1 MAQSG
6 QIDPAEL
13 GFRSEATLTP
23 SQLLASRIRHRCL
36 DSFAE
41 HESALH
47 YGGTHDA
54 DRLHATRSYHWTL
67 ARWRGTRRARC
78 EPECLKG
85 STRNVRDLDSPSSL
99 GIRSVQASAPAHES
113 DTLLFVQRGDA
124 ECRWCQAAPQGVDEA
139 FVVPVLGHGWSIV
152 VRRHAPDW
160 WALTAAERQTI
171 LALLDH
177 LRDQHEGPLRVQFAS
192 GGQHAHL
199 EVALTTDRLHD
210 GPARPLLPAL
220 ADLIDTGR
228 IEAAD
233 LVVAF
238 VMVSGLRLLQPQL
251 DAVLDRGGRVR
262 LLTTDYLGVTE
273 KAALEILLARVRE
286 YGDRFEVRVHM
297 AEGLSFHPK
306 SYLLAGTE
314 AVGVGFVG
322 SANASASGLRDGFEW
337 TLETRD
343 PAALLQMHEA
353 FEQLWTS
360 PQSQVLAQALIDAY
374 EQAER
379 TPGADVVAVAP
390 PVDVPAPTA
399 VQAEALAALAE
410 SRAEGFA
417 GGLVVMATGLGK
429 TWLAAFD
436 ATRPQ
441 FRRVLFVAHREEI
454 LLQTREVFRQ
464 IRPDA
469 SVGLVMGEHNDTG
482 ADVVLATVQS
492 LARRLDPIPADRFD
506 YVVVDEFHHAAAPT
520 YRRVVDHL
528 QPAFLLGLTATPDR
542 ADKADLLSLCEDNL
556 AFECGL
562 AEGIDRR
569 LLSPFCYYGVP
580 DPVDFTPLPWRNS
593 RFDLEALETAVVT
606 VERAQAALREWR
618 RLAGSRTLA
627 FCVSVRHADFMAQV
641 FREAGVPAVAVH
653 SGSTSAPRYE
663 ALFDLARG
671 AVSVVF
677 SVDMFNEGVDVPEID
692 TVLLLR
698 PTQSPIVFLQQIG
711 RGLRL
716 SEGKEYLQVID
727 FVGNHRS
734 FLLVARVLAGL
745 RDGALASDDSLRRV
759 LDSGEFALPEGC
771 SVDYDVEVRK
781 NLLSMLPAASR
792 GRSLAGFVEAWRAEH
807 GYRPTAAQTFQAG
820 YNPASAPGRWFSFLW
835 DRGYLEPDEAEVVI
849 RHAEL
854 LAAVAATSMTKSY
867 KMVALRAFAQPH
879 ALQEGMLVEELT
891 VRSRRLVLRDPRL
904 LADVRTKDLADPERA
919 SLDAWVRW
927 WRKWPL
933 EHLEGSGF
941 RIVEGRF
948 ELRGPVRPDDSS
960 VLSDLLNELIDWRL
974 ARYLQTKGLSRG
986 EGALVKVI
994 RNSSGTP
1001 ILMLGRDRNPDLPEG
1016 RSVPVR
1022 CDAEWLSFDFMKV
1035 AVNIARRSP
1044 EGRNELSDLLHGWFG
1059 PDAGASGTEHRVRV
1073 WQETDGWHAAP
1084 LLEQCEEGAG

>member
-1 MAQSG
+1 M
-6 QIDPAEL
+6 
-13 GFRSEATLTP
+13 
-23 SQLLASRIRHRCL
+23 
-36 DSFAE
+36 
-41 HESALH
+41 
-47 YGGTHDA
+47 
-54 DRLHATRSYHWTL
+54 
-67 ARWRGTRRARC
+67 
-78 EPECLKG
+78 
-85 STRNVRDLDSPSSL
+85 
-99 GIRSVQASAPAHES
+99 
-113 DTLLFVQRGDA
+113 QRGEV
-124 ECRWCQAAPQGVDEA
+124 ECHWCSKAQDGSDLAV
-139 FVVPVLGHGWSIV
+139 VVPVLSRGWSIV

-160 WALTAAERQTI
+160 WALTPLERQAV
-171 LALLDH
+171 LDLLDQ
-177 LRDQHEGPLRVQFAS
+177 LRDENEGPLQVQFAS
-192 GGQHAHL
+192 GGEHAR
-199 EVALTTDRLHD
+199 VDVSFTTDRLHD
-210 GPARPLLPAL
+210 SPARPLLPAL
-220 ADLIDTGR
+220 ADLIDSGEIHR
-228 IEAAD
+228 AD
-233 LVVAF
+233 LVVSF
-238 VMVSGLRLLQPQL
+238 VMVSGLRLLQPHL

-273 KAALEILLARVRE
+273 KAALEILLARMRE
-286 YGDRFEVRVHM
+286 YGQRFEARVHR
-297 AEGLSFHPK
+297 AGSVSFHPK
-306 SYLLAGTE
+306 AYLLAGTE
-314 AVGVGFVG
+314 ADAAAFVG
-322 SANASASGLRDGFEW
+322 SANISASGLRDGVEW
-337 TLETRD
+337 SLQTRD
-343 PAALLQMHEA
+343 PAALAQMRES
-353 FEQLWTS
+353 FERLWES
-360 PQSQVLAQALIDAY
+360 PQSQVLTQEVIDDFV
-374 EQAER
+374 EAER
-379 TPGADVVAVAP
+379 SPGADFVAVAP
-390 PVDVPAPTA
+390 PSEPPTPTS
-399 VQAEALAALAE
+399 VQAEALQALAA

-417 GGLVVMATGLGK
+417 GALVVMATGLGK

-469 SVGLVMGEHNDTG
+469 SVGLVMGDQHDAG
-482 ADVVLATVQS
+482 AGVVLATVQS
-492 LARRLDPIPADRFD
+492 LSRRLDQIPADRFD

-569 LLSPFCYYGVP
+569 HLSPFQYYGVP
-580 DPVDFTPLPWRNS
+580 DPVDFAPLPWRNS
-593 RFDLEALETAVVT
+593 RFDLDALETAVVT
-606 VERAQAALREWR
+606 AERAEAALREWQ

-653 SGSTSAPRYE
+653 SGPTSAPRHE
-663 ALFDLARG
+663 ALFDLASG

-716 SEGKEYLQVID
+716 SEGKEHLRVID

-745 RDGALASDDSLRRV
+745 REGALASDERLREV
-759 LDSGEFALPEGC
+759 LDAGEFALPDGC
-771 SVDYDVEVRK
+771 SVDYAMEVRED
-781 NLLSMLPAASR
+781 LLAMLPAAR

-820 YNPASAPGRWFSFLW
+820 YNPTSAPARWFAFLL
-835 DRGYLEPDEAEVVI
+835 DRGYLELEEAGVVA

-854 LAAVAATSMTKSY
+854 LAAVAGTSMTKSY
-867 KMVALRAFAQPH
+867 KMVALRAFTRPQ
-879 ALQEGMLVEELT
+879 ALLDGMPVEELT

-904 LADVRTKDLADPERA
+904 LADVRTKELADPERA
-919 SLDAWVRW
+919 SLDSWLRW
-927 WRKWPL
+927 WQKWPL

-941 RIVEGRF
+941 RIADDRF
-948 ELRGPVRPDDSS
+948 EVRGRVRPDDAA

-974 ARYLQTKGLSRG
+974 SRYLQAKGLSAG
-986 EGALVKVI
+986 ESALVKVI
-994 RNSSGTP
+994 RNSSGNP

-1016 RSVPVR
+1016 RGVR
-1022 CDAEWLSFDFMKV
+1022 VQCDAQWLTFDFMKI
-1035 AVNIARRSP
+1035 AVNVARRSP
-1044 EGRNELSDLLHGWFG
+1044 DGGNELADLLRGWFG
-1059 PDAGASGTEHRVRV
+1059 PDAGASGTEHRVRL
-1073 WQETDGWHAAP
+1073 WRDSDGWHAAP
-1084 LLEQCEEGAG
+1084 FAVQTVEEVG

>member
-1 MAQSG
+1 
-6 QIDPAEL
+6 
-13 GFRSEATLTP
+13 
-23 SQLLASRIRHRCL
+23 
-36 DSFAE
+36 
-41 HESALH
+41 
-47 YGGTHDA
+47 
-54 DRLHATRSYHWTL
+54 
-67 ARWRGTRRARC
+67 
-78 EPECLKG
+78 
-85 STRNVRDLDSPSSL
+85 
-99 GIRSVQASAPAHES
+99 
-113 DTLLFVQRGDA
+113 
-124 ECRWCQAAPQGVDEA
+124 
-139 FVVPVLGHGWSIV
+139 

-160 WALTAAERQTI
+160 WALTAAERQAV
-171 LALLDH
+171 LELLDH
-177 LRDQHEGPLRVQFAS
+177 LRDQYEGPLRVQFAS
-192 GGQHAHL
+192 GGEHAHL
-199 EVALTTDRLHD
+199 EVALTGDRLHD

-220 ADLIDTGR
+220 ADMIDTGQ
-228 IEAAD
+228 IEVAD

-286 YGDRFEVRVHM
+286 YGDRFEVRVHL

-306 SYLLAGTE
+306 SYLLAGTG
-314 AVGVGFVG
+314 AVGAGFVG
-322 SANASASGLRDGFEW
+322 SANVSASGLRDGFEW

-343 PAALLQMHEA
+343 TAALSQMREA
-353 FEQLWTS
+353 FEQLWIS
-360 PQSQVLAQALIDAY
+360 PQSQVLTQALIDDY

-390 PVDVPAPTA
+390 PVDEPTPTP
-399 VQAEALAALAE
+399 VQTEALKALAA

-469 SVGLVMGEHNDTG
+469 SVGLVMGEQHDAG

-492 LARRLDPIPADRFD
+492 LSRRLDQIPADRFD

-528 QPAFLLGLTATPDR
+528 EPAFLLGLTATPDR

-569 LLSPFCYYGVP
+569 LLSPFRYFGVP
-580 DPVDFTPLPWRNS
+580 DPVDFAPLPWRNS
-593 RFDLEALETAVVT
+593 RFDPDALETAVIT
-606 VERAQAALREWR
+606 TERAEAALREWR

-627 FCVSVRHADFMAQV
+627 FCVSVRHADYMTQV

-653 SGSTSAPRYE
+653 SGPTSAPRHE

-677 SVDMFNEGVDVPEID
+677 SVDMFNEGVDVPQID

-716 SEGKEYLQVID
+716 SQGKGHLQVID

-745 RDGALASDDSLRRV
+745 RDEALASDERLRQALDAGDFV
-759 LDSGEFALPEGC
+759 LPDRC
-771 SVDYDVEVRK
+771 SVDYAVEVRED
-781 NLLSMLPAASR
+781 LLSMLPASR

-807 GYRPTAAQTFQAG
+807 GYRPTAAQTFHAG
-820 YNPASAPGRWFSFLW
+820 YNPASAPGRWFGFLL
-835 DRGYLEPDEAEVVI
+835 DRGYLEPEEANAVG
-849 RHAEL
+849 RHAAL

-867 KMVALRAFAQPH
+867 KMVALRAFAQPQ
-879 ALQEGMLVEELT
+879 ALLAGMSVEDLT

-904 LADVRTKDLADPERA
+904 LADVRTKELADPERA
-919 SLDAWVRW
+919 SLESWVRW

-933 EHLEGSGF
+933 EHLEDSGF
-941 RIVEGRF
+941 RIVDDHF
-948 ELRGPVRPDDSS
+948 ELREPVGPEGAA
-960 VLSDLLNELIDWRL
+960 VLLDLLNELIDWRL
-974 ARYLQTKGLSRG
+974 SRYLQTKGLSAG
-986 EGALVKVI
+986 EAALVKVI
-994 RNSSGTP
+994 RNASGNP

-1016 RSVPVR
+1016 RGVPVQ
-1022 CDAEWLSFDFMKV
+1022 CDAEWLTFDFMKV
-1035 AVNIARRSP
+1035 AVNVARRSP
-1044 EGRNELSDLLHGWFG
+1044 DGGNELADLLRGWFG
-1059 PDAGASGTEHRVRV
+1059 PDAGASGTEHRVRL
-1073 WQETDGWHAAP
+1073 WRGSDGWHAEPVTGMGERAV
-1084 LLEQCEEGAG
+1084 EA

>member
-1 MAQSG
+1 M
-6 QIDPAEL
+6 
-13 GFRSEATLTP
+13 
-23 SQLLASRIRHRCL
+23 
-36 DSFAE
+36 
-41 HESALH
+41 
-47 YGGTHDA
+47 
-54 DRLHATRSYHWTL
+54 
-67 ARWRGTRRARC
+67 
-78 EPECLKG
+78 
-85 STRNVRDLDSPSSL
+85 
-99 GIRSVQASAPAHES
+99 
-113 DTLLFVQRGDA
+113 QRGET
-124 ECRWCQAAPQGVDEA
+124 ECHWCSQAQECSHLA
-139 FVVPVLGHGWSIV
+139 FVVPALGRGWSIV
-152 VRRHAPDW
+152 ARRHAPDW
-160 WALTAAERQTI
+160 WALTAAERQAV
-171 LALLDH
+171 LELLDQ
-177 LRDQHEGPLRVQFAS
+177 LRDDHEGPLRVQFGS
-192 GGQHAHL
+192 GDGHAHVD
-199 EVALTTDRLHD
+199 VALSTDRLHN

-220 ADLIDTGR
+220 ADLIDTGG

-251 DAVLDRGGRVR
+251 DAVLDGGGRVR

-286 YGDRFEVRVHM
+286 YGERFAVRVYR
-297 AEGLSFHPK
+297 AGAVSFHPK
-306 SYLLAGTE
+306 AYLLAGVD
-314 AVGVGFVG
+314 ADAAAFVG
-322 SANASASGLRDGFEW
+322 SANISASGLRDGVEW
-337 TLETRD
+337 SLQTHD
-343 PAALLQMHEA
+343 PAALAQMRASFDGLWEA
-353 FEQLWTS
+353 
-360 PQSQVLAQALIDAY
+360 PQSQPLTQELIDGFV
-374 EQAER
+374 EAER
-379 TPGADVVAVAP
+379 TPGAEVVAVAP
-390 PVDVPAPTA
+390 PSDVPTPTP
-399 VQAEALAALAE
+399 VQAEALTALAE

-464 IRPDA
+464 VRPDA
-469 SVGLVMGEHNDTG
+469 SVGLVMGEQHDAG

-492 LARRLDPIPADRFD
+492 LSRRLDRIPADSFD

-520 YRRVVDHL
+520 YRQVVDHL

-562 AEGIDRR
+562 AEGVDRR
-569 LLSPFCYYGVP
+569 LLSPFRYYGVP
-580 DPVDFTPLPWRNS
+580 DPVDFAPLPWRNS
-593 RFDLEALETAVVT
+593 RFDPGALETAVVT
-606 VERAQAALREWR
+606 EERGQAALREWR

-627 FCVSVRHADFMAQV
+627 FCVSVRHADFMAHL
-641 FREAGVPAVAVH
+641 FRQAGIAAVAVH
-653 SGSTSAPRYE
+653 SGPTSAPRHE

-671 AVSVVF
+671 ALRVVF

-698 PTQSPIVFLQQIG
+698 PTQSPIVFLQQVG

-716 SEGKEYLQVID
+716 SEGKDHLQVID

-745 RDGALASDDSLRRV
+745 REGSLASDARLREV
-759 LDSGEFALPEGC
+759 LDSGEFVLPEGC
-771 SVDYDVEVRK
+771 SVDYAVEVREG
-781 NLLSMLPAASR
+781 LLSMLPASR
-792 GRSLAGFVEAWRAEH
+792 GRSLVGFVEAWRAEH

-820 YNPASAPGRWFSFLW
+820 YNPASAPGRWFAFLL
-835 DRGYLEPDEAEVVI
+835 DRGYLEPGEAEVAR

-867 KMVALRAFAQPH
+867 KMVALRAFCQPQ
-879 ALQEGMLVEELT
+879 ALLAGMSVEEFT

-941 RIVEGRF
+941 RIVDDRF
-948 ELRGPVRPDDSS
+948 EVSGPVSPDDAA

-974 ARYLQTKGLSRG
+974 ARYMQTKGLSRG
-986 EGALVKVI
+986 EAALVKVI
-994 RNSSGTP
+994 RNASGNP

-1016 RSVPVR
+1016 RGVPVR
-1022 CDAEWLSFDFMKV
+1022 CDSEWMTFDFMKV

-1044 EGRNELSDLLHGWFG
+1044 DGDNELADLLRGWFG
-1059 PDAGASGTEHRVRV
+1059 PDAGASGTEHRVRL
-1073 WQETDGWHAAP
+1073 WHGSDGWHAEPVVAQG
-1084 LLEQCEEGAG
+1084 EQEVG